1 MATGGMSPEEVR
13 STVSKLDDSK
23 PTSTPKAVQKGCRLG
38 EKSGAGGHVESEF
51 RAPNGGKST

>member
-13 STVSKLDDSK
+13 STVSKLDESK
-23 PTSTPKAVQKGCRLG
+23 PTSPAKAVMKGERLG

-51 RAPNGGKST
+51 RAPKSGKKD